1 MSIDRKFSR
10 ATHSR
15 IILTLAAFALTG
27 VPVSAED
34 PPPSIHRAVR
44 DDNTLALRQ
53 WLAKDI
59 ALINARDADGMT
71 PLQIAVAK
79 NKKRAFDFLIAS
91 GANVH
96 LATGPSN
103 MKIDR
108 EDGAFAFRE
117 PRAQWTALHLAAF
130 ASRLQMA
137 KVLISKGAR
146 VGLPNDF
153 GESPLYLAAK
163 EGHVGMIRLL
173 VAHGAD
179 INQSPKKGGF
189 TPLMAAAFNGHNEAG
204 QMLVANGATLDVL
217 SAAALGFAP
226 DVDTAISKNLSILNG
241 DGTAAKSPLY
251 WAATNGQ
258 FRIVQILLAKDANTE
273 VKDEEM
279 RTPLMMA
286 SIIGHNGVVR
296 ALLDKKA
303 NINEW
308 DRHGWTALHHAAIN
322 NQPRIARTLLAR
334 KANAAAK
341 DLRGRTA
348 VDLAKEKG
356 NIDVMEVIL
365 EEMEL
370 ADGNAALTKGN

>member
-1 MSIDRKFSR
+1 MTLSKLS
-10 ATHSR
+10 TQSL
-15 IILTLAAFALTG
+15 ILSLSLVLAASQTR
-27 VPVSAED
+27 AED

-71 PLQIAVAK
+71 PLHLAVAK
-79 NKKRAFDFLIAS
+79 NKKRAFEFLIAS

-96 LATGPSN
+96 LATGLTSS

-130 ASRLQMA
+130 ANRLEMSR
-137 KVLISKGAR
+137 VLISKGAR
-146 VGLPNDF
+146 VGIRNDF
-153 GESPLYLAAK
+153 GETPLYLASK

-173 VAHGAD
+173 LSHSAD
-179 INQSPKKGGF
+179 INETPKKGGF

-226 DVDTAISKNLSILNG
+226 DVDTAISKNPAIING

-251 WAATNGQ
+251 WAAANGQ
-258 FRIVQILLAKDANTE
+258 FRIVQILLVKDANTE
-273 VKDEEM
+273 VKDEGIA
-279 RTPLMMA
+279 PLMMA

-303 NINEW
+303 NIDEW

-341 DLRGRTA
+341 DLRGRTT
-348 VDLAKEKG
+348 VDWRKKRATS
-356 NIDVMEVIL
+356 M
-365 EEMEL
+365 
-370 ADGNAALTKGN
+370 